1 MEDKKVIVPEK
12 TAEQAA
18 EKTPKTPVLELRN
31 LVVHYETPEGVAE
44 AVNNVSFTVN
54 ESETIGLVGETGA
67 GKTTIALTTMGLLPD
82 AGHVVQGEVL
92 LDGVNIVTTSRKK
105 RDKKRHNKKM
115 RHLRGGTMGMIFQDP
130 MSALNPVQYV
140 GDQIAE
146 VVSLHNPVSKAEAK
160 ARAIEM
166 METVGIPG
174 NRYSEYPHQ
183 FSGGMKQRIVIAMAL
198 ACNPRLLIADEPTT
212 ALDVTIQAQVLDLMR
227 KLQEQFHTATVMI
240 THDLGVVAETC
251 DKVAVIY
258 AGEVVEYGDLEA
270 VFEHTSHPYTKA
282 LFDALPSLDTEVDRL
297 RSIEG
302 LVSDPMDLPSYCSFC
317 ERCPEKTPDCA
328 LIDPITKEIA
338 PGHLVKCIHFMTPEE
353 IAQLKAPKEEEAAV
367 ADATDIS
374 EKVMA
379 AEDKKGDATNE

>member
-1 MEDKKVIVPEK
+1 MDKEKNAPIIVGEYGVGGRP
-12 TAEQAA
+12 
-18 EKTPKTPVLELRN
+18 PVLELKN

-44 AVNNVSFTVN
+44 AVNGISFTVN
-54 ESETIGLVGETGA
+54 ESETLGLVGETGA

-82 AGHVVQGEVL
+82 AGHVIQGEVL
-92 LDGVNIVTTSRKK
+92 LDGVNIVTTARKK
-105 RDKKRHNKKM
+105 SEKKKHDKSM

-174 NRYSEYPHQ
+174 VRYVEYPHQ

-227 KLQEQFHTATVMI
+227 ELQTKFKTATLMI

-258 AGEVVEYGDLEA
+258 AGEVVEYGSAEA
-270 VFEHTSHPYTKA
+270 IFEHTLHPYTKA
-282 LFDALPSLDTEVDRL
+282 LFEALPSLDTEVDRL

-302 LVSDPMDLPSYCSFC
+302 LVSDPMDLPTNCSFC
-317 ERCPEKTPDCA
+317 ERCPEKTADCEV
-328 LIDPITKEIA
+328 LDPFAIEA
-338 PGHLVKCIHFMTPEE
+338 EPGHVVKCIKYLSPEQ
-353 IAQLKAPKEEEAAV
+353 IAELKAALKAKDAPAEE
-367 ADATDIS
+367 
-374 EKVMA
+374 
-379 AEDKKGDATNE
+379 KKGDEAK

>member
-1 MEDKKVIVPEK
+1 MEEKKTVPETVK
-12 TAEQAA
+12 SQ
-18 EKTPKTPVLELRN
+18 TPVLELKH

-44 AVNNVSFTVN
+44 AVNDISFTVN
-54 ESETIGLVGETGA
+54 ESETLGLVGETGA

-82 AGHVVQGEVL
+82 AGHVIQGEIL
-92 LDGVNIVTTSRKK
+92 LDGQNIASTARK
-105 RDKKRHNKKM
+105 RTAKKRHDKQM
-115 RHLRGGTMGMIFQDP
+115 RTLRGGTMGMIFQDP
-130 MSALNPVQYV
+130 MSALNPVIYV

-146 VVSLHNPVSKAEAK
+146 VVSLHNSVTKAEAK
-160 ARAIEM
+160 QRAIAM

-174 NRYSEYPHQ
+174 ARYSEYPHQ

-198 ACNPRLLIADEPTT
+198 ACNPRVLIADEPTT

-227 KLQEQFHTATVMI
+227 KLQEEFKTATIMI

-258 AGEVVEYGDLEA
+258 AGEVVEYGSAEA

-302 LVSDPMDLPSYCSFC
+302 LISDPMALPDYCSFC
-317 ERCPEKTPDCA
+317 DRCPEKTELCSV
-328 LIDPITKEIA
+328 IDPISKEIE
-338 PGHLVKCIHFMTPEE
+338 PGHTVKCIHFLTPEE
-353 IAQLKAPKEEEAAV
+353 IDRLKAEA
-367 ADATDIS
+367 
-374 EKVMA
+374 E
-379 AEDKKGDATNE
+379 KKGGAGK

>member
-1 MEDKKVIVPEK
+1 MEREKRAPIIVGEYGKAGRP
-12 TAEQAA
+12 
-18 EKTPKTPVLELRN
+18 PVLELKD

-44 AVNNVSFTVN
+44 AVNGISFTVN
-54 ESETIGLVGETGA
+54 EAETLGLVGETGA

-92 LDGVNIVTTSRKK
+92 LDGVNIVTTAAKK
-105 RDKKRHNKKM
+105 RDRKKHDHGM

-146 VVSLHNPVSKAEAK
+146 VVSLHNPVNKQEAK

-227 KLQEQFHTATVMI
+227 DLQKKFNTATLMI

-251 DKVAVIY
+251 NKVAVIY
-258 AGEVVEYGDLEA
+258 AGEVVEYGSAEA
-270 VFEHTSHPYTKA
+270 VFEHTLHPYTKA
-282 LFDALPSLDTEVDRL
+282 LFEALPSLDTEVERL

-302 LVSDPMDLPSYCSFC
+302 LVSDPMDLPTYCSFC
-317 ERCPEKTPDCA
+317 DRCPEKTTDCA
-328 LIDPITKEIA
+328 LIDPYAVEA
-338 PGHLVKCIHFMTPEE
+338 EPGHVVKCLKFLTPEQ
-353 IAQLKAPKEEEAAV
+353 IAELKKELEE
-367 ADATDIS
+367 
-374 EKVMA
+374 
-379 AEDKKGDATNE
+379 KKGGAEK

>member
-1 MEDKKVIVPEK
+1 MEEKVLVPG
-12 TAEQAA
+12 A
-18 EKTPKTPVLELRN
+18 PSSKTPVLELKN

-44 AVNNVSFTVN
+44 AVNNVSFSVN

-82 AGHVVQGEVL
+82 AGHVIQGEVL

-105 RDKKRHNKKM
+105 RDRKKNDKKM

-146 VVSLHNPVSKAEAK
+146 VVKLHNPVSKAEAK

-174 NRYSEYPHQ
+174 VRYNEYPHQ

-227 KLQEQFHTATVMI
+227 KLQEQFHTATIMI

-251 DKVAVIY
+251 DSVAVIY
-258 AGEVVEYGDLEA
+258 AGEVVEYGTA
-270 VFEHTSHPYTKA
+270 EHIFNNTKHPYTMA
-282 LFDALPSLDTEVDRL
+282 LFDALPSLDKDVERL
-297 RSIEG
+297 NSIQG
-302 LVSDPMDLPSYCSFC
+302 LVTDPMDLPEHCSFC
-317 ERCPEKTPDCA
+317 ERCTEKCDACSI
-328 LIDPITKEIA
+328 IDPITVEIE
-338 PGHLVKCIHFMTPEE
+338 PGHTVKCIKYMSQES
-353 IAQLKAPKEEEAAV
+353 IDSMLASKAKGKEA
-367 ADATDIS
+367 
-374 EKVMA
+374 K
-379 AEDKKGDATNE
+379 

>member
-1 MEDKKVIVPEK
+1 MEKEKRAPIIVGKYGVAGRP
-12 TAEQAA
+12 
-18 EKTPKTPVLELRN
+18 PVLELKD

-44 AVNNVSFTVN
+44 AVNGISFTVN
-54 ESETIGLVGETGA
+54 EAETLGLVGETGA

-92 LDGVNIVTTSRKK
+92 LDGVNIVTTATKK
-105 RDKKRHNKKM
+105 RDKKKHDRGM

-146 VVSLHNPVSKAEAK
+146 VVSLHNPVNKAEAK

-227 KLQEQFHTATVMI
+227 DLQKKFNTATLMI

-258 AGEVVEYGDLEA
+258 AGEVVEYGSAEA
-270 VFEHTSHPYTKA
+270 VFEHTLHPYTKA

-302 LVSDPMDLPSYCSFC
+302 LVSDPMDLPTYCSFC
-317 ERCPEKTPDCA
+317 DRCPDKTEDCA
-328 LIDPITKEIA
+328 LIDPYAVEA
-338 PGHLVKCIHFMTPEE
+338 EPGHVVKCIKFLSPEQ
-353 IAQLKAPKEEEAAV
+353 IAELKAALEEK
-367 ADATDIS
+367 DAP
-374 EKVMA
+374 
-379 AEDKKGDATNE
+379 AEEKKGDEA

>member
-1 MEDKKVIVPEK
+1 EGEDVLKMPLANMRKIRGNKV
-12 TAEQAA
+12 
-18 EKTPKTPVLELRN
+18 
-31 LVVHYETPEGVAE
+31 
-44 AVNNVSFTVN
+44 S
-54 ESETIGLVGETGA
+54 
-67 GKTTIALTTMGLLPD
+67 
-82 AGHVVQGEVL
+82 
-92 LDGVNIVTTSRKK
+92 
-105 RDKKRHNKKM
+105 
-115 RHLRGGTMGMIFQDP
+115 MIFQDP
-130 MSALNPVQYV
+130 MTALNPVETV
-140 GDQIAE
+140 GFQIAE
-146 VVSLHNPVSKAEAK
+146 VIRLHQNLSKKEAEAK
-160 ARAIEM
+160 AMDM
-166 METVGIPG
+166 MELVGIEG
-174 NRYSEYPHQ
+174 ARASEYPHQ

-258 AGEVVEYGDLEA
+258 AGEVVEYGNLEA

>member
-1 MEDKKVIVPEK
+1 MTDNNVIVPEMVPEPK
-12 TAEQAA
+12 A
-18 EKTPKTPVLELRN
+18 KTPVLELKN
-31 LVVHYETPEGVAE
+31 LVVHYETQEGVAE

-82 AGHVVQGEVL
+82 AGHVIQGEVL

-227 KLQEQFHTATVMI
+227 KLQDQFHTATVMI

-270 VFEHTSHPYTKA
+270 IFEHTSHPYTKA
-282 LFDALPSLDTEVDRL
+282 LFDALPSLDTDVDRL

-317 ERCPEKTPDCA
+317 DRCPEKTDDCRK
-328 LIDPITKEIA
+328 IDPITKEIA

-353 IAQLKAPKEEEAAV
+353 IESLKNPPV

-374 EKVMA
+374 DKIMEPEEKGEA
-379 AEDKKGDATNE
+379 ADE

>member
-1 MEDKKVIVPEK
+1 MEDKNVIVPEN
-12 TAEQAA
+12 EQ
-18 EKTPKTPVLELRN
+18 EPKKKTPVLELRN

-82 AGHVVQGEVL
+82 AGHVIQGEVL

-146 VVSLHNPVSKAEAK
+146 VVSLHNPVNKAEAK

-317 ERCPEKTPDCA
+317 ERCPEKTADCGV
-328 LIDPITKEIA
+328 IDPITKEIA
-338 PGHLVKCIHFMTPEE
+338 PGHLVKCVHFMTPEE
-353 IAQLKAPKEEEAAV
+353 IAQLKAAKKDGEAAV
-367 ADATDIS
+367 ADATDITD
-374 EKVMA
+374 KIMA
-379 AEDKKGDATNE
+379 AEEKKGDADNE